1 MTISRIKE
9 HELIMISIYDA
20 LIYVSMG
27 KEFSVEEILEGVY
40 EMEYYE
46 VPIFSKEIVIKT
58 LAHLNE
64 IISTYQE
71 KMPKWKFSRLNT
83 LEQSILLM
91 SFTHYKIVGNV
102 DRKVIID
109 TAVRLSKKYLDKDD
123 YKFVNAILDNVLWM
137 K

>member
-1 MTISRIKE
+1 MTVSRIKE

-20 LIYVSMG
+20 LLYVSMG
-27 KEFSVEEILEGVY
+27 EEFSVEEVLEGVY
-40 EMEYYE
+40 ETEYYE

-58 LAHLNE
+58 LSHLNE
-64 IISTYQE
+64 IKQTFQE

-91 SFTHYKIVGNV
+91 SYTHFVLVGNV
-102 DRKVIID
+102 DRKVVID

-123 YKFVNAILDNVLWM
+123 YKFVNAILDNIL
-137 K
+137 

>member
-1 MTISRIKE
+1 MAISRIKE

-123 YKFVNAILDNVLWM
+123 YKFVNAILDNVL
-137 K
+137 